1 MATGRTISASFLTE
15 RDARVIEL
23 CSTISRGITD
33 CIDDAT
39 IRKKFISDFGKTSD
53 TRDGGMGVGAG
64 KLQRDALCTRG
75 RQGKAPFSNRNLR
88 WHPLAVAGSRSDWA
102 QPISRIEIE
111 NDELLIFIVKE
122 NGRTKKYRADKAHE
136 MRQRYAALPEFWVPH
151 INTLKNWN
159 DTLWTQNS
167 CVIPIL
173 EACDWQDAVETYAV
187 LGIAVSVEF
196 FGADFARV
204 YAQVTQ
210 TLKQQK
216 IDPKVSL
223 PSPRFPSDG
232 NEFTNCP
239 VCRVSIAKNA
249 AQMLERARTKV
260 WQPAWRST
268 KREEGEDSSI
278 QLMHVEPLIESEP
291 RHHAGNVRYGHRWC
305 NVAMTDHSLDETLDF
320 MEYIVRVHNRCK

>member
-23 CSTISRGITD
+23 CSTISREIAN
-33 CIDDAT
+33 CIDNEDN
-39 IRKKFISDFGKTSD
+39 RKKFIADFGKTSD

-75 RQGKAPFSNRNLR
+75 RGGKAPFSNRNLR
-88 WHPLAVAGSRSDWA
+88 WHPLVVAESRSDWA
-102 QPISRIEIE
+102 PPISRIEIE
-111 NDELLIFIVKE
+111 NDELLVFIIKE
-122 NGRTKKYRADKAHE
+122 NGRVKKYRADKAHE
-136 MRQRYAALPEFWVPH
+136 MRQRHAALPESWVPH

-187 LGIAVSVEF
+187 LGIAVEF

-210 TLKQQK
+210 PLKQQK
-216 IDPKVSL
+216 IAQRVSL
-223 PSPRFPSDG
+223 PSPRFPAAR
-232 NEFTNCP
+232 NEITNCP
-239 VCRVSIAKNA
+239 VCRVSLAKNA
-249 AQMLERARTKV
+249 AQMPER
-260 WQPAWRST
+260 
-268 KREEGEDSSI
+268 
-278 QLMHVEPLIESEP
+278 
-291 RHHAGNVRYGHRWC
+291 VR
-305 NVAMTDHSLDETLDF
+305 
-320 MEYIVRVHNRCK
+320 